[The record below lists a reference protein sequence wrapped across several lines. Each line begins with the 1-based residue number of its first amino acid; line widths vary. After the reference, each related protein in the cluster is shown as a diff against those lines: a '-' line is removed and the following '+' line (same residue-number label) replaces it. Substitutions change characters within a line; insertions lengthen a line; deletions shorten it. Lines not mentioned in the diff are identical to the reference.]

1 MFTVPPSPTPLYF
14 SLRGTYCEGPL
25 GNLGWLPDYE
35 VHTGLA
41 PTWAPMLGGNSTG
54 CFPARYAQWTI
65 SPPPLSFC
73 LLPVFQALWPCQV
86 PGPLLGQARFPRRL
100 VQGGREVVVKWG
112 QIIMISLT
120 CHGTCLAQADMF
132 LHLDLAN
139 QFHLLTQRHRASACS
154 ILNSATC
161 WMGSSSS
168 TALLSLPCF

>member
-54 CFPARYAQWTI
+54 CFPARYAQWII

-112 QIIMISLT
+112 MENAASL
-120 CHGTCLAQADMF
+120 HHDF
-132 LHLDLAN
+132 LDLSWY
-139 QFHLLTQRHRASACS
+139 LPRASRHVPS
-154 ILNSATC
+154 P
-161 WMGSSSS
+161 G
-168 TALLSLPCF
+168 PG